1 MQRSRPLA
9 AATLSLIPGP
19 VLARLTVLL
28 TRAMRRRHPR
38 LVANF
43 ARLDPA
49 VVHVFPSDL
58 PHRFAI
64 EFGGG
69 KMDVRV
75 LPGAD
80 VRARPGDEPLAPDAE
95 IRGNLMALID
105 LLEGRIDGDAMFF
118 SREIEITGSTA
129 VIVAVRNTLDREE
142 ILITDEIAA
151 MFGPL
156 ERPARRIAQRID
168 TAIGRARARIETI
181 HGRLHENAGP
191 SRDLGAECDALRA
204 EVKTLKTRLAKLDVR
219 QMRTDSAA
227 TGAP

>member
-9 AATLSLIPGP
+9 AATLSLIPSP

-28 TRAMRRRHPR
+28 NRTMRRRHPR

-43 ARLDPA
+43 ARLDPG

-64 EFGGG
+64 AFGGG

-75 LPGAD
+75 LLDAD
-80 VRARPGDEPLAPDAE
+80 VRAKPGDGPKPPDAE

-142 ILITDEIAA
+142 IVITDEIAA
-151 MFGPL
+151 LFGPF
-156 ERPARRIAQRID
+156 ERPARRIALRVD
-168 TAIGRARARIETI
+168 TAIGRARARISTI
-181 HGRLHENAGP
+181 HARLHEADG
-191 SRDLGAECDALRA
+191 SARDLGAECDALRA
-204 EVKTLKTRLAKLDVR
+204 DVKALKTRVAKFDVR
-219 QMRTDSAA
+219 QLRTDSAA

>member
-28 TRAMRRRHPR
+28 NRAMRRRHPK
-38 LVANF
+38 LVDNF

-49 VVHVFPSDL
+49 VVHVFPADM

-69 KMDVRV
+69 KMNVRV
-75 LPGAD
+75 LLKDAPN
-80 VRARPGDEPLAPDAE
+80 PPDAE

-151 MFGPL
+151 IFGPL
-156 ERPARRIAQRID
+156 ERPARRIAHRID
-168 TAIGRARARIETI
+168 SVIGRARARIETI
-181 HGRLHENAGP
+181 HHRLHEHDGP
-191 SRDLGAECDALRA
+191 ARDVGAECDALRA
-204 EVKTLKTRLAKLDVR
+204 EVKALKTRLAKLDVR
-219 QMRTDSAA
+219 QTRTDSAA